1 MKKKIING
9 FLMVALI
16 AATSTSFVSCKD
28 NDEDVKYDLLNEL
41 RGDIT
46 PVQTAITNAQTDA
59 TQALQDAAAA
69 ATAAANAQT
78 AANNAQTT
86 ADDAK
91 TKAQQALDWI
101 NAQDLSVYMKK
112 ADFKDSIANYLKDW
126 ALESEVAS
134 RFSAVWD
141 ELQKQEAKI
150 KADSIKID
158 SLAGVT
164 TSIKNDV
171 ELIKSDITTIKKD
184 VAKAQEDISNIIKT
198 LENLITS
205 VTVNATSNTL
215 LANSKI
221 FPGLNV
227 QFVGAAFGQAVTSS
241 GEFPSTEADLN
252 GNKLNADYI
261 NITEGEKYEWDNNI
275 INNKENNAGKIYFT
289 VNPSNVTENILSKN
303 VVFSLT
309 NSQNNKDNN
318 GEPIVTL
325 ANVKKSNK
333 ILTWGTTRADS
344 EVTLFEADA
353 TYDMTKAKAIDPKEV
368 IDFGSIAT
376 SFKNIV
382 NSVRDVNRNNVKST
396 SKSVLKET
404 AQVVAN
410 LVNAKIPSLPALA
423 LKAEWKD
430 TVGTR
435 NVISDYSLAAT
446 AYKPLSFNFGKV
458 NGEVVSPISLDRIDN
473 GFKKILDEVRNEL
486 NGIDLSGLKI
496 GTITIDDYSNY
507 DKTKYIWI
515 KMVSDVAIALV
526 ANNLEQAMT
535 NVNIEIATT
544 DTDVAPAGFTE
555 GWWPTSNEDGG
566 VATFNGHA
574 WAYNSTTGN
583 YYAKMTKISGPTKI
597 DADMR
602 AAIQTLVEDK
612 VNGTLTKTNDAIQDV
627 IDQVKDV
634 IKKANDALDKAESL
648 ENRVT
653 DYLQDY
659 INYAINFV
667 NNGGIARALEPV
679 LLVNSNN
686 GIKRATGT
694 YDAGEYT
701 FVPTTI
707 TYELVAPAFK
717 KYIAIV
723 DKTGKARFGK
733 VLTKGDNDF
742 SAVKLTLQQDD
753 VKLIYAAMDFTG
765 RQIIKE
771 YDITVK

>member
-78 AANNAQTT
+78 SANNAQTSANNAQTT

-171 ELIKSDITTIKKD
+171 DLIKSDITTIKKD

-353 TYDMTKAKAIDPKEV
+353 TYDMTKAKAIDPKEM
-368 IDFGSIAT
+368 IDFSAIAT
-376 SFKNIV
+376 NIKDII
-382 NSVRDVNRNNVKST
+382 NSVKGINKNNAKST
-396 SKSVLKET
+396 AKDVLKES
-404 AQVVAN
+404 AKVVAN

-458 NGEVVSPISLDRIDN
+458 NGEVLPTISLNRIDN
-473 GFKKILDEVRNEL
+473 AVFNFANNIKSTIDKFKKKVDDTNIKFTFDLSKLDPAKFNVKKTIYVFVRTGEKEITVEKYDKEKDKTTSETHKVTTIKKIYFSTDDDDLKDGYIDIHKVEDFAANETYYTTVSV
-486 NGIDLSGLKI
+486 GEDLSGEIDKI
-496 GTITIDDYSNY
+496 
-507 DKTKYIWI
+507 KE
-515 KMVSDVAIALV
+515 AI
-526 ANNLEQAMT
+526 N
-535 NVNIEIATT
+535 
-544 DTDVAPAGFTE
+544 
-555 GWWPTSNEDGG
+555 GG
-566 VATFNGHA
+566 VDTKSINDLLDE
-574 WAYNSTTGN
+574 AYNALEDLN
-583 YYAKMTKISGPTKI
+583 KNI
-597 DADMR
+597 DNVTSLVDR
-602 AAIQTLVEDK
+602 A
-612 VNGTLTKTNDAIQDV
+612 
-627 IDQVKDV
+627 
-634 IKKANDALDKAESL
+634 
-648 ENRVT
+648 T
-653 DYLQDY
+653 DYLQSI
-659 INYAINFV
+659 INGAINFV
-667 NNGGIARALEPV
+667 NKGGISRALEPV
-679 LLVNSNN
+679 LLVDTQK
-686 GIKRATGT
+686 GIKRATGSYT
-694 YDAGEYT
+694 AGEFT
-701 FVPTTI
+701 FVPTTM
-707 TYELVAPAFK
+707 TYEIVAPAFK
-717 KYIAIV
+717 KYVAIV
-723 DKTGKARFGK
+723 DKTGKARYGK